1 MLHKTELDPE
11 KLKRIEGLVDLLTK
25 AIDVRYHFTLR
36 MRDLILELARYIDE
50 NQICQQNMICRII
63 KEMLMPK
70 IQEGKI
76 TPRWIEE
83 SLPQEYK
90 RRYGA
95 KNQNGTRYIEK
106 KFGTIDHAS
115 IVPSHD
121 TLESRYE
128 IPPDELTKAALLERL
143 AGVLGM
149 PETKVELSIPRDKYP
164 YLRNSMEHSKD
175 HILLVFDN
183 TIFRYAYADTVQL
196 EV

>member
-25 AIDVRYHFTLR
+25 AIDARYHFTLR
-36 MRDLILELARYIDE
+36 MRDLILELARYMDE
-50 NQICQQNMICRII
+50 NQICQQNMICRRI

-90 RRYGA
+90 RRYSA
-95 KNQNGTRYIEK
+95 KNQNGTQYIEK
-106 KFGTIDHAS
+106 KFAIDHAS

-128 IPPDELTKAALLERL
+128 IPPDELTQVALLERL
-143 AGVLGM
+143 GGQFGM
-149 PETKVELSIPRDKYP
+149 PETKVELSIPRDKYSN
-164 YLRNSMEHSKD
+164 LRNSMEHSKD
-175 HILLVFDN
+175 QILLVFDN